1 MALVSS
7 FWLTLLTHPDPL
19 SIPRR
24 EGGKKEKR
32 ESVRVTR
39 LKTIQT
45 RFYECAVTSRAH
57 GRETMRIER
66 ERETDARSPSCDLRL
81 LKTPFSTL
89 ETLFKRFETVFQ
101 ASS

>member
-1 MALVSS
+1 M
-7 FWLTLLTHPDPL
+7 
-19 SIPRR
+19 
-24 EGGKKEKR
+24 EGWEEGKKEKR

-57 GRETMRIER
+57 GRETMLKEKER
-66 ERETDARSPSCDLRL
+66 EREIDARSPWCDLRL